1 MTAGPQRRALR
12 AERQV
17 ASASAVSVTAAG
29 PVEQV
34 VRGVGERH
42 HAVSSRRTGPK
53 RLSRRATSMRR
64 TVS

>member
-29 PVEQV
+29 PV
-34 VRGVGERH
+34 
-42 HAVSSRRTGPK
+42 
-53 RLSRRATSMRR
+53 
-64 TVS
+64 